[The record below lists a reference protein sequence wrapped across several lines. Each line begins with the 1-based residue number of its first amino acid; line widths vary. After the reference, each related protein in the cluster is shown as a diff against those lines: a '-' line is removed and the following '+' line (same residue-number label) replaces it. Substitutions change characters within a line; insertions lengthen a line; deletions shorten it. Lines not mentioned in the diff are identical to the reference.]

1 MSPRAPIINVALILL
16 GYLLHRLADLVFA
29 GAIVLGAYVVS
40 ELFFNQ
46 VVPLLKLAP

>member
-1 MSPRAPIINVALILL
+1 MSPHAPIINVALILL

-40 ELFFNQ
+40 ELFFNL
-46 VVPLLKLAP
+46 VVPLIQRVI